1 MVPDSQENAFYGQ
14 KKRKM
19 QSERKGIEQTMDLKT
34 YAVHQ
39 KLEAD
44 SELLAYVVK
53 GSPIPVPIVEEN
65 FRAYLEPLN
74 DPAATRL
81 IEDYAGLIGDEI
93 PVTTQ
98 RMEDG
103 GYTISGD
110 IPDRLVEAIQLVH
123 EVTPEEIVSALVNR
137 NTAAVHGQA
146 LDITDIDLSDAARHT
161 LLGAM
166 EIPKVQPAV
175 LEPADPFAE
184 VVAAAGMTEPVHTK
198 PVHTEP
204 VKTAEAVPEKMIPE
218 EEIPEEE
225 SIDGVFP
232 EEGAAMEALPAEEE
246 VPQEDPG
253 AAFRTAVSRVYDR
266 LIADIRAY
274 GLDQRLNLAL

>member
-1 MVPDSQENAFYGQ
+1 
-14 KKRKM
+14 
-19 QSERKGIEQTMDLKT
+19 MDLKT

-184 VVAAAGMTEPVHTK
+184 AVAAAGKMTEPE

-204 VKTAEAVPEKMIPE
+204 AMTAEAVPEKMIPE
-218 EEIPEEE
+218 EEIPEKTVPEEETPEEE
-225 SIDGVFP
+225 SIDGAFP
-232 EEGAAMEALPAEEE
+232 EEGEAFPEEE
-246 VPQEDPG
+246 DVPQEDPG
-253 AAFRTAVSRVYDR
+253 ATFRAAVSRVYDR

>member
-1 MVPDSQENAFYGQ
+1 
-14 KKRKM
+14 
-19 QSERKGIEQTMDLKT
+19 MDLKT

-146 LDITDIDLSDAARHT
+146 LDIMDIDLSDAARHT

-184 VVAAAGMTEPVHTK
+184 AVAAAGRTEPE

-204 VKTAEAVPEKMIPE
+204 ARTAEAVPEKVIPEMEMQEEEIPEKTVPE
-218 EEIPEEE
+218 EEMPEEE
-225 SIDGVFP
+225 SIDGAFP
-232 EEGAAMEALPAEEE
+232 EEGEAFPEEEE

-253 AAFRTAVSRVYDR
+253 AAFRAAVSRVYDR

>member
-1 MVPDSQENAFYGQ
+1 
-14 KKRKM
+14 
-19 QSERKGIEQTMDLKT
+19 MDLKT

-137 NTAAVHGQA
+137 NTAAVHGHA
-146 LDITDIDLSDAARHT
+146 LDIMDIDLSDAARHT

-184 VVAAAGMTEPVHTK
+184 AVAAAGTTEPE

-204 VKTAEAVPEKMIPE
+204 VRTAEAVPE

-225 SIDGVFP
+225 IPEKTVPAMEMPEEESIDGAFP
-232 EEGAAMEALPAEEE
+232 EEGAAMEAFPEEEE

-253 AAFRTAVSRVYDR
+253 AMFRAAVSRVYDR

>member
-1 MVPDSQENAFYGQ
+1 
-14 KKRKM
+14 
-19 QSERKGIEQTMDLKT
+19 MDLKT

-137 NTAAVHGQA
+137 NTAAVHGHA
-146 LDITDIDLSDAARHT
+146 LDIMDIDLSDAARHT

-184 VVAAAGMTEPVHTK
+184 AVAAAGTTEPE

-204 VKTAEAVPEKMIPE
+204 VHTEPVHTEPAVTAEAVPEKRIPE
-218 EEIPEEE
+218 EEIPEKTVPEEEMPEEE
-225 SIDGVFP
+225 SIDGAFP
-232 EEGAAMEALPAEEE
+232 EEEE

-253 AAFRTAVSRVYDR
+253 AAFRAAVSRVYDR

>member
-1 MVPDSQENAFYGQ
+1 
-14 KKRKM
+14 
-19 QSERKGIEQTMDLKT
+19 MDLKT

-74 DPAATRL
+74 NPAATRL

-146 LDITDIDLSDAARHT
+146 LDIMDIDLSDAARHT

-175 LEPADPFAE
+175 LESADPFAE
-184 VVAAAGMTEPVHTK
+184 AVAASGTTEPEPEHTEPVHTE
-198 PVHTEP
+198 PARAAEAVHTEPAMTAEAVHTEP
-204 VKTAEAVPEKMIPE
+204 VRTAEAVPEKTVPE
-218 EEIPEEE
+218 EEMPEEE
-225 SIDGVFP
+225 SIDGAFP
-232 EEGAAMEALPAEEE
+232 EEGEAFPEEEE

-253 AAFRTAVSRVYDR
+253 ATFRAAVSRVYDR

>member
-1 MVPDSQENAFYGQ
+1 
-14 KKRKM
+14 
-19 QSERKGIEQTMDLKT
+19 MDLKT

-146 LDITDIDLSDAARHT
+146 LDIMDIDLSDAARHT

-166 EIPKVQPAV
+166 EIPKVQPAK

-184 VVAAAGMTEPVHTK
+184 AVAAAGRTEPE

-204 VKTAEAVPEKMIPE
+204 VRTAEAVPE

-225 SIDGVFP
+225 IPEKTVPEMEMPEAESIDGAFP
-232 EEGAAMEALPAEEE
+232 EEGAAMEAFPEE
-246 VPQEDPG
+246 VETPQEDPG
-253 AAFRTAVSRVYDR
+253 ATFRAAVSRVYDR

>member
-1 MVPDSQENAFYGQ
+1 
-14 KKRKM
+14 
-19 QSERKGIEQTMDLKT
+19 MDLKT

-146 LDITDIDLSDAARHT
+146 LDIMDIDLSDAARHT

-184 VVAAAGMTEPVHTK
+184 AVAATGKTTEPE

-204 VKTAEAVPEKMIPE
+204 VHTEPAMTAEAVPEKRIPE
-218 EEIPEEE
+218 EEIPEKTVPEEEMPEEE
-225 SIDGVFP
+225 SIDGAFP
-232 EEGAAMEALPAEEE
+232 EEGETFPEEEE

-253 AAFRTAVSRVYDR
+253 ATFRAAVSRVYDR

>member
-1 MVPDSQENAFYGQ
+1 
-14 KKRKM
+14 
-19 QSERKGIEQTMDLKT
+19 MDLKT

-146 LDITDIDLSDAARHT
+146 LDIMDIDLSDAARHT

-184 VVAAAGMTEPVHTK
+184 AVAAAGTTEPVHTEPTHTE

-204 VKTAEAVPEKMIPE
+204 AMTAEAVPEKRIPE
-218 EEIPEEE
+218 EEIPEKTVPEEE
-225 SIDGVFP
+225 SIDGAFP
-232 EEGAAMEALPAEEE
+232 EEGEAFPEEEE

-253 AAFRTAVSRVYDR
+253 ATFRAAVSRVYDR

>member
-1 MVPDSQENAFYGQ
+1 
-14 KKRKM
+14 
-19 QSERKGIEQTMDLKT
+19 MDLKT

-146 LDITDIDLSDAARHT
+146 LDIMDIDLSDAARHT

-184 VVAAAGMTEPVHTK
+184 AVAAAGTTE

-204 VKTAEAVPEKMIPE
+204 VHTEPVHTEPVHTEPVHTEPAMTAEAVPEKMIPE
-218 EEIPEEE
+218 EE
-225 SIDGVFP
+225 SIDGTFP
-232 EEGAAMEALPAEEE
+232 EEGEAFPEEEE

-253 AAFRTAVSRVYDR
+253 ATFRAAVSRVYDR

>member
-1 MVPDSQENAFYGQ
+1 
-14 KKRKM
+14 
-19 QSERKGIEQTMDLKT
+19 MDLKT

-146 LDITDIDLSDAARHT
+146 LDIMDIDLSDAARHT

-175 LEPADPFAE
+175 LEPADPFGGA
-184 VVAAAGMTEPVHTK
+184 VAAAGTEPE

-204 VKTAEAVPEKMIPE
+204 VHTEPVHTEPAMTAEAIPEKTVPE
-218 EEIPEEE
+218 EETPEAE
-225 SIDGVFP
+225 SIAGAFP
-232 EEGAAMEALPAEEE
+232 EEGEAFPEEEE

-253 AAFRTAVSRVYDR
+253 ATFRAAVSRVYDR

>member
-1 MVPDSQENAFYGQ
+1 
-14 KKRKM
+14 
-19 QSERKGIEQTMDLKT
+19 MDLKT

-184 VVAAAGMTEPVHTK
+184 AVSAAGMTEPVHTE

-204 VKTAEAVPEKMIPE
+204 AITAEAVPEKTVPAM
-218 EEIPEEE
+218 EIPEEE

-232 EEGAAMEALPAEEE
+232 EEGAAMKALPAEEE
-246 VPQEDPG
+246 TSQEDPG
-253 AAFRTAVSRVYDR
+253 AAFRAAVSRVYDR

>member
-1 MVPDSQENAFYGQ
+1 
-14 KKRKM
+14 
-19 QSERKGIEQTMDLKT
+19 MDLKT

-137 NTAAVHGQA
+137 NTAAVHGHA
-146 LDITDIDLSDAARHT
+146 LDIMDIDLSDAARHT

-184 VVAAAGMTEPVHTK
+184 VVAAAGMTEPVHTE

-204 VKTAEAVPEKMIPE
+204 AMTAEAVPEKMIPE
-218 EEIPEEE
+218 EE
-225 SIDGVFP
+225 SIDGAFP
-232 EEGAAMEALPAEEE
+232 EEGEALPAEEE

-253 AAFRTAVSRVYDR
+253 AAFRAAVSRVYDR

>member
-1 MVPDSQENAFYGQ
+1 
-14 KKRKM
+14 
-19 QSERKGIEQTMDLKT
+19 MDLKT

-137 NTAAVHGQA
+137 NTAVVHGQA

-184 VVAAAGMTEPVHTK
+184 AVAAAGTTEPVYTEPTHTE

-204 VKTAEAVPEKMIPE
+204 VRTAEAVPEKRIPE
-218 EEIPEEE
+218 EEIPEKTVPEEEMPEEE
-225 SIDGVFP
+225 SIDGAFP
-232 EEGAAMEALPAEEE
+232 EEGEAFPEEEE

-253 AAFRTAVSRVYDR
+253 ATFRAAVSRVYDR

>member
-1 MVPDSQENAFYGQ
+1 
-14 KKRKM
+14 
-19 QSERKGIEQTMDLKT
+19 MDLKT

-137 NTAAVHGQA
+137 NTAAIHGQA
-146 LDITDIDLSDAARHT
+146 LDIMDIDLSDAARHT

-184 VVAAAGMTEPVHTK
+184 AVAAAGTEPVHTE
-198 PVHTEP
+198 PARTAEAVHTEP
-204 VKTAEAVPEKMIPE
+204 ARTAEAVPEKRIPETEMPE
-218 EEIPEEE
+218 EEIPEKTIPEREMPEAE
-225 SIDGVFP
+225 SIDGAFP
-232 EEGAAMEALPAEEE
+232 EEGAAMEAFPEEEE

-253 AAFRTAVSRVYDR
+253 ASFRAAVSRVYDR

>member
-1 MVPDSQENAFYGQ
+1 
-14 KKRKM
+14 
-19 QSERKGIEQTMDLKT
+19 MDLKT
-34 YAVHQ
+34 YAVHK

-81 IEDYAGLIGDEI
+81 IKDYAGLIGDEI

-184 VVAAAGMTEPVHTK
+184 AVAAAGTTEPAHTE
-198 PVHTEP
+198 PARTAEAVHTEP
-204 VKTAEAVPEKMIPE
+204 AMTAEAIPEKTVPEME
-218 EEIPEEE
+218 MPEEE
-225 SIDGVFP
+225 SIAGAFP
-232 EEGAAMEALPAEEE
+232 EEGEAFPEEE
-246 VPQEDPG
+246 DVTQEDPG
-253 AAFRTAVSRVYDR
+253 ATFRAAVSRVYDR

>member
-146 LDITDIDLSDAARHT
+146 LDIMDIDLSDAARHT

-184 VVAAAGMTEPVHTK
+184 AVAAAGTTEPVHTEPE

-204 VKTAEAVPEKMIPE
+204 VHTEPAMTAEAVPEKMIPE
-218 EEIPEEE
+218 EE
-225 SIDGVFP
+225 SIDGAFP
-232 EEGAAMEALPAEEE
+232 EEGEAFPEEEE

-253 AAFRTAVSRVYDR
+253 ATFRAAVSRVYDR

>member
-1 MVPDSQENAFYGQ
+1 
-14 KKRKM
+14 
-19 QSERKGIEQTMDLKT
+19 MDLKT

-137 NTAAVHGQA
+137 NTAAVHGHA
-146 LDITDIDLSDAARHT
+146 LDIMDIDLSDAARHT

-184 VVAAAGMTEPVHTK
+184 AAAATGKTTE

-204 VKTAEAVPEKMIPE
+204 VRTAEAVHTEPAMTAEAVPEKRIPE
-218 EEIPEEE
+218 EEIPEKTVPEEEMPEAE
-225 SIDGVFP
+225 SIDGAFP
-232 EEGAAMEALPAEEE
+232 EEGEAFPEEEE

-253 AAFRTAVSRVYDR
+253 ATFRAAVSRVYDR

>member
-1 MVPDSQENAFYGQ
+1 
-14 KKRKM
+14 
-19 QSERKGIEQTMDLKT
+19 MDLKT

-137 NTAAVHGQA
+137 NTAAVHGHA
-146 LDITDIDLSDAARHT
+146 LDIMDIDLSDAARHT

-184 VVAAAGMTEPVHTK
+184 AVAAAGTTE

-204 VKTAEAVPEKMIPE
+204 VHTEPVHTEPAMTAEEIPEKTVPE
-218 EEIPEEE
+218 EEMPEEE
-225 SIDGVFP
+225 SIDGAFP
-232 EEGAAMEALPAEEE
+232 EEGEAFPEEEE

-253 AAFRTAVSRVYDR
+253 ATFRAAVSRVYDR

>member
-1 MVPDSQENAFYGQ
+1 
-14 KKRKM
+14 
-19 QSERKGIEQTMDLKT
+19 MDLKT

-123 EVTPEEIVSALVNR
+123 EVTPEEIVSALVNH

-146 LDITDIDLSDAARHT
+146 LDIMDIDLSDAARHT

-184 VVAAAGMTEPVHTK
+184 AVAAAGTTEPE

-204 VKTAEAVPEKMIPE
+204 VHTEPVRTAEAVPEKKIPE
-218 EEIPEEE
+218 EEIPEKTVPKMEMPEEE
-225 SIDGVFP
+225 SIDGAFP
-232 EEGAAMEALPAEEE
+232 EEGEAFPEEEE

-253 AAFRTAVSRVYDR
+253 ATFRAAVSRVYDR

>member
-1 MVPDSQENAFYGQ
+1 
-14 KKRKM
+14 
-19 QSERKGIEQTMDLKT
+19 MDLKT

-146 LDITDIDLSDAARHT
+146 LDIMDIDLSDAARHT

-184 VVAAAGMTEPVHTK
+184 AVAAAGTEPVHTE
-198 PVHTEP
+198 PAHTEP
-204 VKTAEAVPEKMIPE
+204 ARTAETVPEKRIPE
-218 EEIPEEE
+218 EAIPEKTVPEEEMPEEE
-225 SIDGVFP
+225 SIDGAFP
-232 EEGAAMEALPAEEE
+232 EEGEAFPEEEE
-246 VPQEDPG
+246 VSQEDPG
-253 AAFRTAVSRVYDR
+253 ATFRAAVSRVYDR

>member
-1 MVPDSQENAFYGQ
+1 
-14 KKRKM
+14 
-19 QSERKGIEQTMDLKT
+19 MDLKT
-34 YAVHQ
+34 YAVHK

-146 LDITDIDLSDAARHT
+146 LDIMDIDLSDAARHT

-184 VVAAAGMTEPVHTK
+184 AAAATGKTTE

-204 VKTAEAVPEKMIPE
+204 VRTAEAVHTEPAMTAEAVLEKRIPE
-218 EEIPEEE
+218 EEIPEKTVPEEEMPEAE
-225 SIDGVFP
+225 SIDGAFP
-232 EEGAAMEALPAEEE
+232 EEGEAFPEEEE

-253 AAFRTAVSRVYDR
+253 ATFRAAVSRVYDR

>member
-1 MVPDSQENAFYGQ
+1 
-14 KKRKM
+14 
-19 QSERKGIEQTMDLKT
+19 MDLKT

-161 LLGAM
+161 LLGVM

-184 VVAAAGMTEPVHTK
+184 AVAAAGMTEPVHTE

-204 VKTAEAVPEKMIPE
+204 VRTAEAVPEKRIPE
-218 EEIPEEE
+218 EEIPEKTVPEREMPEEE
-225 SIDGVFP
+225 SIAGAFPEEGEVFP
-232 EEGAAMEALPAEEE
+232 EEEEA
-246 VPQEDPG
+246 PQEDPG
-253 AAFRTAVSRVYDR
+253 ATFRAAVSRVYDR

>member
-1 MVPDSQENAFYGQ
+1 
-14 KKRKM
+14 
-19 QSERKGIEQTMDLKT
+19 MDLKT

-137 NTAAVHGQA
+137 NTAAVHGHA
-146 LDITDIDLSDAARHT
+146 LDIMDIDLSDAARHT

-184 VVAAAGMTEPVHTK
+184 AVAAAGTTEPE

-204 VKTAEAVPEKMIPE
+204 VRTAEAVPE
-218 EEIPEEE
+218 EEIPEEKTPEKTVPEMETPEEE
-225 SIDGVFP
+225 SIDGAFP
-232 EEGAAMEALPAEEE
+232 EEGEAFPEEEE

-253 AAFRTAVSRVYDR
+253 ATFRAAVSRVYDR

>member
-1 MVPDSQENAFYGQ
+1 
-14 KKRKM
+14 
-19 QSERKGIEQTMDLKT
+19 MDLKT

-146 LDITDIDLSDAARHT
+146 LDIMDIDLSDAARHT

-184 VVAAAGMTEPVHTK
+184 AVAAAGTTEPE

-204 VKTAEAVPEKMIPE
+204 ARTAEAVPEKRIPE
-218 EEIPEEE
+218 EEIPEKTVPEEEMPEEE
-225 SIDGVFP
+225 SIDGAFP
-232 EEGAAMEALPAEEE
+232 EEGEAFPEEEE

-253 AAFRTAVSRVYDR
+253 ASFRAAVSRVYDR

>member
-1 MVPDSQENAFYGQ
+1 
-14 KKRKM
+14 
-19 QSERKGIEQTMDLKT
+19 MDLKT
-34 YAVHQ
+34 YAVHK

-137 NTAAVHGQA
+137 NTAAVHGHA
-146 LDITDIDLSDAARHT
+146 LDIMDIDLSDAARHT

-184 VVAAAGMTEPVHTK
+184 AVAAAGTTEPAHTE
-198 PVHTEP
+198 PAHTEPARTAEAVHTEP
-204 VKTAEAVPEKMIPE
+204 AMTAEAIPEKTVPE
-218 EEIPEEE
+218 EETPEAE
-225 SIDGVFP
+225 SIAGAFP
-232 EEGAAMEALPAEEE
+232 EEGEAFPEEEE

-253 AAFRTAVSRVYDR
+253 ATFRAAVSRVYDR

>member
-1 MVPDSQENAFYGQ
+1 
-14 KKRKM
+14 
-19 QSERKGIEQTMDLKT
+19 MDLKT

-146 LDITDIDLSDAARHT
+146 LDIMDIDLSDAARHT

-175 LEPADPFAE
+175 LEPAGPVAE
-184 VVAAAGMTEPVHTK
+184 AVAAAGTEPVHTEPAMTAEAVHTEPAVTAE

-204 VKTAEAVPEKMIPE
+204 AMTAEAVPEKMIPE
-218 EEIPEEE
+218 EE
-225 SIDGVFP
+225 SIDGAFP
-232 EEGAAMEALPAEEE
+232 EEGEAFPEEEE

-253 AAFRTAVSRVYDR
+253 ASFRAAVSRVYDR

>member
-1 MVPDSQENAFYGQ
+1 
-14 KKRKM
+14 
-19 QSERKGIEQTMDLKT
+19 MDLKT

-137 NTAAVHGQA
+137 NTAAVHGHA
-146 LDITDIDLSDAARHT
+146 LDIMDIDLSDAARHT

-184 VVAAAGMTEPVHTK
+184 AVAATGTTE

-204 VKTAEAVPEKMIPE
+204 VRTAEAVPEKRIPEEEIPEEMIPE

-225 SIDGVFP
+225 SIDGAFP
-232 EEGAAMEALPAEEE
+232 EEGEAFPEEEE
-246 VPQEDPG
+246 VLQEDPG
-253 AAFRTAVSRVYDR
+253 ASFRAAVSRVYDR

>member
-1 MVPDSQENAFYGQ
+1 
-14 KKRKM
+14 
-19 QSERKGIEQTMDLKT
+19 MDLKT
-34 YAVHQ
+34 YAVHK

-103 GYTISGD
+103 GYTISGN

-253 AAFRTAVSRVYDR
+253 AAFRAAVSRVYDR

>member
-1 MVPDSQENAFYGQ
+1 
-14 KKRKM
+14 
-19 QSERKGIEQTMDLKT
+19 MDLKT

-81 IEDYAGLIGDEI
+81 IEDYAELIGDEI

-146 LDITDIDLSDAARHT
+146 LDIMDIDLSDAARHT

-184 VVAAAGMTEPVHTK
+184 AVAAAGTE

-204 VKTAEAVPEKMIPE
+204 VRTAEAVPEKRIPE
-218 EEIPEEE
+218 EEIPEKTVPEEEMPEEE

-232 EEGAAMEALPAEEE
+232 EEEE

-253 AAFRTAVSRVYDR
+253 AAFRAAVSRVYDR

>member
-1 MVPDSQENAFYGQ
+1 
-14 KKRKM
+14 
-19 QSERKGIEQTMDLKT
+19 MDLKT

-184 VVAAAGMTEPVHTK
+184 AVAAAGTTEPVHT
-198 PVHTEP
+198 EP
-204 VKTAEAVPEKMIPE
+204 AMTAEAVPEKMIPE
-218 EEIPEEE
+218 EEIPEKTVPEEEMPEEE
-225 SIDGVFP
+225 SIAGAFP
-232 EEGAAMEALPAEEE
+232 EEGEALPAEEE
-246 VPQEDPG
+246 TPQEDPG
-253 AAFRTAVSRVYDR
+253 AAFRAAVSRVYDR

>member
-161 LLGAM
+161 LLGVM

-184 VVAAAGMTEPVHTK
+184 AVAAAGTE

-204 VKTAEAVPEKMIPE
+204 VRTAEAVPEEETPE
-218 EEIPEEE
+218 KTVPEMETPEEE
-225 SIDGVFP
+225 SIDGAFP
-232 EEGAAMEALPAEEE
+232 EEGEAFPEEEE

-253 AAFRTAVSRVYDR
+253 ASFRAAVSRVYDR

>member
-1 MVPDSQENAFYGQ
+1 
-14 KKRKM
+14 
-19 QSERKGIEQTMDLKT
+19 MDLKT
-34 YAVHQ
+34 YAVHK

-146 LDITDIDLSDAARHT
+146 LDIMDIDLSDAARHT

-184 VVAAAGMTEPVHTK
+184 AVAAAGTTE

-204 VKTAEAVPEKMIPE
+204 VRTAEAVPEKRIPE
-218 EEIPEEE
+218 EEIPEKTVPEEEMPEEE
-225 SIDGVFP
+225 SIDGAFP
-232 EEGAAMEALPAEEE
+232 EEGEAFPEEEE

-253 AAFRTAVSRVYDR
+253 ATFRAAVSRVYDR

>member
-1 MVPDSQENAFYGQ
+1 
-14 KKRKM
+14 
-19 QSERKGIEQTMDLKT
+19 MDLKT

-146 LDITDIDLSDAARHT
+146 LDIMDIDLSDAARHT
-161 LLGAM
+161 LLEAM

-184 VVAAAGMTEPVHTK
+184 AVAAGKMTEPE

-204 VKTAEAVPEKMIPE
+204 VRTAEAVPEKRIPE
-218 EEIPEEE
+218 EEIPEKTVPEEEMPEEE
-225 SIDGVFP
+225 SIDGAFP
-232 EEGAAMEALPAEEE
+232 EEGEAFPEEEE

-253 AAFRTAVSRVYDR
+253 ATFRAAVSRVYDR

>member
-1 MVPDSQENAFYGQ
+1 
-14 KKRKM
+14 
-19 QSERKGIEQTMDLKT
+19 MDLKT

-146 LDITDIDLSDAARHT
+146 LDIMDIDLSDAARHT

-184 VVAAAGMTEPVHTK
+184 AVAAAGTTEPE

-204 VKTAEAVPEKMIPE
+204 AMTAEAIPEKTVPEREM
-218 EEIPEEE
+218 PEEE
-225 SIDGVFP
+225 SIDGAFP
-232 EEGAAMEALPAEEE
+232 EEGEAFPEEEE

-253 AAFRTAVSRVYDR
+253 ATFRAAVSRVYDR

>member
-1 MVPDSQENAFYGQ
+1 
-14 KKRKM
+14 
-19 QSERKGIEQTMDLKT
+19 MDLKT

-137 NTAAVHGQA
+137 NTAVVHGQA

-184 VVAAAGMTEPVHTK
+184 AVAAAGTTEPVYTEPTHTE

-204 VKTAEAVPEKMIPE
+204 VRTAEAVPE

-225 SIDGVFP
+225 IPEKTVPEMEIPEEESIAGAFP
-232 EEGAAMEALPAEEE
+232 EEGEAFPEEAE

-253 AAFRTAVSRVYDR
+253 ATFRAAVSRVYDR

>member
-1 MVPDSQENAFYGQ
+1 
-14 KKRKM
+14 
-19 QSERKGIEQTMDLKT
+19 MDLKT

-184 VVAAAGMTEPVHTK
+184 AVAAAGTTE

-204 VKTAEAVPEKMIPE
+204 VHTEPAHTEPAMTAEAVPEKRIPE
-218 EEIPEEE
+218 EAIPEKTVPEMEMPEEE
-225 SIDGVFP
+225 SIDGAFP
-232 EEGAAMEALPAEEE
+232 EEED

-253 AAFRTAVSRVYDR
+253 ATFRAAVSRVYDR

>member
-1 MVPDSQENAFYGQ
+1 
-14 KKRKM
+14 
-19 QSERKGIEQTMDLKT
+19 MDLKT

-137 NTAAVHGQA
+137 NTAAVHGHA
-146 LDITDIDLSDAARHT
+146 LDIMDIDLSDAARHT

-184 VVAAAGMTEPVHTK
+184 AVAAAGTTE

-204 VKTAEAVPEKMIPE
+204 VRTAEAVPEKRIPEEEIPEEMIPE

-225 SIDGVFP
+225 SIDGAFP
-232 EEGAAMEALPAEEE
+232 EEGEAFPEEEE
-246 VPQEDPG
+246 VLQEDPG
-253 AAFRTAVSRVYDR
+253 ATFRAAVSRVYDR

>member
-1 MVPDSQENAFYGQ
+1 
-14 KKRKM
+14 
-19 QSERKGIEQTMDLKT
+19 MDLKT
-34 YAVHQ
+34 YAVHK

-184 VVAAAGMTEPVHTK
+184 AVAAAGTTEPAHTE
-198 PVHTEP
+198 PAHTEPARTAEAVHTEP
-204 VKTAEAVPEKMIPE
+204 AMTAEAVPEKVIPEEMIPE

-225 SIDGVFP
+225 SIDGAFP
-232 EEGAAMEALPAEEE
+232 EEGEAFPEEEE
-246 VPQEDPG
+246 VLQEDPG
-253 AAFRTAVSRVYDR
+253 ASFRAAVSRVYDR

>member
-1 MVPDSQENAFYGQ
+1 
-14 KKRKM
+14 
-19 QSERKGIEQTMDLKT
+19 MDLKT

-146 LDITDIDLSDAARHT
+146 LDIMDIDLSDAARHT

-184 VVAAAGMTEPVHTK
+184 VVAAAGTTEPE

-204 VKTAEAVPEKMIPE
+204 AHTEPAHTEAVHTEPAMTAEAIPEKTVPEME
-218 EEIPEEE
+218 MPEEE
-225 SIDGVFP
+225 SIAGAFP
-232 EEGAAMEALPAEEE
+232 EEGEAFPEEE
-246 VPQEDPG
+246 EAPQEDPG
-253 AAFRTAVSRVYDR
+253 ATFRAAVSRVYDR

>member
-1 MVPDSQENAFYGQ
+1 
-14 KKRKM
+14 
-19 QSERKGIEQTMDLKT
+19 MDLKT

-137 NTAAVHGQA
+137 NTAAVHGHA
-146 LDITDIDLSDAARHT
+146 LDIMDIDLSDAARHT

-184 VVAAAGMTEPVHTK
+184 AVAAAGTTEPE

-204 VKTAEAVPEKMIPE
+204 VRTAEAVPEKLTPE
-218 EEIPEEE
+218 EEIPEKTVPEMETPEEE
-225 SIDGVFP
+225 SIDGAFP
-232 EEGAAMEALPAEEE
+232 EEGEAFPEEEE

-253 AAFRTAVSRVYDR
+253 ATFRAAVSRVYDR